1 MLDQQERTAVIDAA
15 PGPQRRAAAED
26 GEPLVAFSKQQVR
39 ELTGLSEY
47 QLRSWDQAEFLSPPH
62 SHAPCRKLPSRIYR
76 FRDVVKLRVIAMLRN
91 DCHVNLP
98 EVRKVARWLK
108 DHENTS
114 SSLLRIIVKDR
125 HIILGDSDTTVDSRS
140 EGGQPMLSIELA
152 TVEREMRAGALQSRE
167 RLPEELGRIIRRRNV
182 ESNAWVLSGTRVP
195 TGAVWN
201 FHRAGH
207 TTAAILAAYP
217 TLTPLDVRRA
227 IEFEQGRRHQQA
239 S

>member
-1 MLDQQERTAVIDAA
+1 
-15 PGPQRRAAAED
+15 
-26 GEPLVAFSKQQVR
+26 
-39 ELTGLSEY
+39 
-47 QLRSWDQAEFLSPPH
+47 
-62 SHAPCRKLPSRIYR
+62 
-76 FRDVVKLRVIAMLRN
+76 
-91 DCHVNLP
+91 
-98 EVRKVARWLK
+98 
-108 DHENTS
+108 
-114 SSLLRIIVKDR
+114 
-125 HIILGDSDTTVDSRS
+125 
-140 EGGQPMLSIELA
+140 MLSIELA